1 MDYPFRGNS
10 MSSSAVPVRVASIDA
25 YRGFTM
31 LAMISGGMGMAKLL
45 ADPNWNWLADQFT
58 HRDWVG
64 CTFWDLIQP
73 SFMFL
78 VGVSMP
84 IAFGIRQDQGASW
97 AGQFSHAWKRALLLV
112 LLGIILDSMGKTEP
126 MVQFIRVLQQIAI
139 GYVVAFFTL
148 TLDFKKQ
155 IACALGLLLLHTFL
169 HVGYAMAFAGDKPPT
184 DVMWVKNLNCGY
196 VLDQK
201 IHQVFVKLGFPNIMP
216 PSAGGYATTN
226 AISSAATIILG
237 CLVGRMFR
245 QNWEVKK
252 QAGLLL
258 ILGLSCLVAGYG
270 LSFLIPMVKKIWTAS
285 FGIFAAGWTCLI
297 FAFFHYA
304 MEVMKFRQWAFP
316 FQVAGMNSIFLYMS
330 AGILSSP
337 IRNLVM
343 PYTSYPFSKLGDWG
357 PVLLAITVVI
367 CHWSLAYWLYKRK
380 IFFKV

>member
-1 MDYPFRGNS
+1 
-10 MSSSAVPVRVASIDA
+10 
-25 YRGFTM
+25 
-31 LAMISGGMGMAKLL
+31 
-45 ADPNWNWLADQFT
+45 
-58 HRDWVG
+58 
-64 CTFWDLIQP
+64 
-73 SFMFL
+73 
-78 VGVSMP
+78 
-84 IAFGIRQDQGASW
+84 
-97 AGQFSHAWKRALLLV
+97 
-112 LLGIILDSMGKTEP
+112 EP

-148 TLDFKKQ
+148 TLNFKKQ
-155 IACALGLLLLHTFL
+155 VACALGLLLLHTFL
-169 HVGYAMAFAGDKPPT
+169 HVGYAMAFAGDKSST

-201 IHQVFVKLGFPNIMP
+201 IHQVFVNLGFPNIMP

-357 PVLLAITVVI
+357 PVFLAITVVI
-367 CHWSLAYWLYKRK
+367 CHWSLAYWLYKKK